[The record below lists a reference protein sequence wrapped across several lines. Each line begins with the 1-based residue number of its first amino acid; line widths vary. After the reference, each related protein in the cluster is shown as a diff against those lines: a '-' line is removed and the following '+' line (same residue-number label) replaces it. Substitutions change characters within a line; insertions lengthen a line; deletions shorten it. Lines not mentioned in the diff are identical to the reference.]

1 MYIFV
6 SMKITMRIF
15 MLSFLLLFIGAC
27 SDYQK
32 VVRGD
37 DYEEKFIEA
46 NRLYDKGSYTK
57 AIALYEQVYQRF
69 PKTDQ
74 GQVAYYRMAKAYFEE
89 KDYFMAGY
97 YFNQF
102 SIRYPLS
109 ENAEEALFM
118 TAMCSV
124 QNSPSYS
131 LDQQETEL
139 ALNDLQL
146 FIQRYPNSLYVDS
159 CNNVMDRLR
168 LKLETKRFEAVK
180 LYDKT
185 QDNRAAVASAKSFL
199 EDYPR
204 SVYLKEAALLELE
217 NSYQLAVNSILSK
230 KKERIENAMDTY
242 TKYKHLFDEKKSL
255 ATRANK
261 LNENLVKEM
270 SVVEER
276 YSFNEIVVAFENS
289 NSSSSQKKVRYLEET
304 ITRFNNFAQKYPNS
318 SFLEKARSYYK
329 KADKELNNI

>member
-1 MYIFV
+1 
-6 SMKITMRIF
+6 

-37 DYEEKFIEA
+37 DYEEKFLEA
-46 NRLYDKGSYTK
+46 NRLFDKANYAK
-57 AIALYEQVYQRF
+57 AIILYEQIYQRF

-74 GQVAYYRMAKAYFEE
+74 GQVAYYRMAKSYFEE

-124 QNSPSYS
+124 QNSPNYS

-146 FIQRYPNSLYVDS
+146 FVQRYPNSDYVDS

-168 LKLETKRFEAVK
+168 LKIETKRFDAVK
-180 LYDKT
+180 LYDRMD
-185 QDNRAAVASAKSFL
+185 DNRASVASAKSFL

-204 SVYLKEAALLELE
+204 STYLKEVALIELE
-217 NSYQLAVNSILSK
+217 NSYKLAINSILSK
-230 KKERIENAMDTY
+230 KKERIENAMETY
-242 TKYKHLFDEKKSL
+242 AKYKHLFEEKKSL
-255 ATRANK
+255 ATRASK
-261 LNENLVKEM
+261 LNDNLVKEM
-270 SVVEER
+270 SVVEEK
-276 YSFNEIVVAFENS
+276 YSFNKIVMAFENS
-289 NSSSSQKKVRYLEET
+289 NSSSEQKKVRYLEET
-304 ITRFNNFAQKYPNS
+304 ITRFNNFAEKYPNS
-318 SFLEKARSYYK
+318 SLLEKARSYFK
-329 KADKELNNI
+329 KAEKELNNS